1 MLHHCSID
9 LLGGTWRGAFEIKR
23 FSKSAPYPPVPGS
36 RPTPGRSSLVPPAR
50 PSLSLAPGRCARC
63 SGASC
68 YRALSRHRAS
78 LARHRG
84 GLFFRRSRRRF
95 AALRLRFRSSQI
107 SSWPMNNCN
116 GTAAH
121 RAVEVPRLLPG
132 VWRLVVPRA
141 VFGLFPNHLQ
151 DPFCRQQPAC
161 CPAIGK
167 SRGYGRKWS
176 LTRPAPPESCLPA
189 PPRVNATASLVAR

>member
-1 MLHHCSID
+1 
-9 LLGGTWRGAFEIKR
+9 
-23 FSKSAPYPPVPGS
+23 VPGS
-36 RPTPGRSSLVPPAR
+36 RPTPGRSSLDPTR
-50 PSLSLAPGRCARC
+50 SSLAQPRARTLRTLLGC
-63 SGASC
+63 QL
-68 YRALSRHRAS
+68 LSRTVAAPRQFSAS
-78 LARHRG
+78 SR

-116 GTAAH
+116 GTGAH

-132 VWRLVVPRA
+132 VWRLVIPRA

-189 PPRVNATASLVAR
+189 PPTRERHSFTSCTLALRSSCMGLTPSGQRGTTCPQQN